1 MKITMKTLL
10 RLITLTTLL
19 AATMLAQRFGSR
31 AGGGTPPDP
40 ATMAQH
46 QVERLTTLLSLTTAQ
61 ASQATTI
68 FTNAA
73 TTAAALQ
80 TTLGTDRTS
89 LQAAIKSNA
98 ATTIDQ
104 LSTAIGTVEGQ
115 ILSIHSKADAAFYAI
130 LTSDQQTKLD
140 SLGGFGRGGFGPGPG
155 GPPPRHE

>member
-1 MKITMKTLL
+1 MKNSLK
-10 RLITLTTLL
+10 LITLTMLL
-19 AATMLAQRFGSR
+19 AVTMLAQRMGPR
-31 AGGGTPPDP
+31 TGGGTPPDP

-46 QVERLTTLLSLTTAQ
+46 QVERLTTLLNLTTAQ

-73 TTAAALQ
+73 TAAAALQ
-80 TTLGTDRTS
+80 TALHTDHTS

-104 LSTAIGTVEGQ
+104 LTTAIGALQGQ
-115 ILSIHSKADAAFYAI
+115 ILSVQSKADAAFYAI

-155 GPPPRHE
+155 GPRGPRG

>member
-1 MKITMKTLL
+1 MNMTMKTLL
-10 RLITLTTLL
+10 RLITLATLL
-19 AATMLAQRFGSR
+19 AAAMMAQRLGPR
-31 AGGGTPPDP
+31 NGGGTPPDP

-46 QVERLTTLLSLTTAQ
+46 QVERLTTLLNLTTAQ

-73 TTAAALQ
+73 TTSAALQ

-104 LSTAIGTVEGQ
+104 LSTAIGTLQCQV
-115 ILSIHSKADAAFYAI
+115 LSIQSKADAAFYAI

-155 GPPPRHE
+155 GPPPRG